1 MQKKATQQHFNIESL
16 KNPEIAQR
24 YQGNAQKELTS
35 IIQNSADINITLGAF
50 NKSILSAV
58 WNILE
63 QRRSRRKP
71 WISDE
76 VLRLSD
82 AKKGLKSQK
91 HESQE
96 FQFQYNS
103 LTWQIHDK
111 VKASKEEWIIG
122 KCKEAEAAA
131 IKNDSKTLY
140 NKIKE
145 ISAGPSKKPQV
156 RAIRDNQKNLLAS
169 NQAIEDHWKEYC
181 ESLYNY
187 KLQSDPSVLQELQQ
201 NGNNEEESPFMYGE
215 VQWALHKLKNGKITW
230 LRWYSGRIAEVWWN
244 GSLSD
249 LVWHLLKNLALRILA
264 RTMDSIHYNLL
275 I

>member
-1 MQKKATQQHFNIESL
+1 MSEKDGGMFATQQCFNIESL
-16 KNPEIAQR
+16 NNLEIAQR
-24 YQGNAQKELTS
+24 HQENVQKELTS
-35 IIQNSADINITLGAF
+35 IAQNLKDINITLVAF
-50 NKSILSAV
+50 NKSILSAAS
-58 WNILE
+58 NILE

-82 AKKGLKSQK
+82 ARKGLKSKK

-96 FQFQYNS
+96 FWFQYNS
-103 LTWQIHDK
+103 LTRQICNM
-111 VKASKEEWIIG
+111 VKASKEEWITR

-156 RAIRDNQKNLLAS
+156 RAIHDNQNNLLIS
-169 NQAIEDHWKEYC
+169 NQAIEDCWKEYC

-187 KLQSDPSVLQELQQ
+187 KLQSDPSVLQELQP
-201 NGNNEEESPFMYGE
+201 NGNHEEEPPLMYGE
-215 VQWALHKLKNGKITW
+215 VQ
-230 LRWYSGRIAEVWWN
+230 
-244 GSLSD
+244 
-249 LVWHLLKNLALRILA
+249 
-264 RTMDSIHYNLL
+264 
-275 I
+275 